1 MVACLLAGLSANAA
15 QRPLNE
21 LRLDVWTVDRG
32 LPHNTVL
39 SLAQTADG
47 YLWIGTW
54 EGLVRFDGAHF
65 GQLPEST
72 PLALREAGI
81 LALAAAADGSL
92 WIGTHGGGIYQHRQ
106 GRYRVVSKPGVDL
119 REHVIT
125 LLVTRAGVVYA
136 GTSNG
141 SVLRVDD
148 AGFTLLA
155 LSLIHI

>member
-1 MVACLLAGLSANAA
+1 MPA

-92 WIGTHGGGIYQHRQ
+92 WIGTMAAASTSTG
-106 GRYRVVSKPGVDL
+106 RVVTAWSANPAL
-119 REHVIT
+119 IC
-125 LLVTRAGVVYA
+125 AS
-136 GTSNG
+136 TS
-141 SVLRVDD
+141 SPCW
-148 AGFTLLA
+148 
-155 LSLIHI
+155 